1 MKHRCVSRADSV
13 RHITLLGILSGVKD
27 TTEAMRLAFGPI
39 YAALSACNRT
49 HTRMSTSSHK
59 WRPAF
64 PALGKWGLVG
74 EEQLPTEIV
83 RKK

>member
-1 MKHRCVSRADSV
+1 MKHPCVSRADSV

-49 HTRMSTSSHK
+49 HTYVDIK